1 MNYTELRIEWLN
13 DIVDIELLENKWV
26 ELERSVNKRTVHS
39 SFDWVFPWYKHLS
52 VKEEKSFG
60 KPLLGTAWK
69 GDKLCGVAPLV
80 IRNTK
85 IAKIPMREIDMV
97 GYNCEA
103 GEFLI
108 PDDMPELVGDF
119 IESIIEAVNFDIIQL
134 NSFSRNSDQFYA
146 LSKVTDEFKLN
157 IEFEDYFYALVNL
170 ESGYESYYKSRSSRY
185 RRNLRNQE
193 KKLSNEGGWKLEKFT
208 ELEHEAELQSALS
221 RMVSIYNSSWK
232 AIDGKS
238 LPDTYQKFYEDISY
252 RFAAKGMLDLS
263 LLTVD
268 SKDVAFFLA
277 LVDDGVLYDVFIS
290 YKNSFKSIRP
300 GEFLMLQLLKN
311 TPNHNI
317 HTVVSH
323 GAHDYKRVWASD
335 FVPLTRVCIFSNGLK
350 SNLARI
356 ISYKLKPM
364 IHSFKKKIKFNH

>member
-1 MNYTELRIEWLN
+1 MSHTELRIEWLS
-13 DIVDIELLENKWV
+13 DIGDVELLEDKWR
-26 ELERSVNKRTVHS
+26 ELENSVNKRTVHS

-52 VKEEKSFG
+52 VKEEKQFG
-60 KPLLGTAWK
+60 KPLLGAAWK
-69 GDKLCGVAPLV
+69 DNKLYGIAPLV

-85 IAKIPMREIDMV
+85 FAKIPVREINMV

-119 IESIIEAVNFDIIQL
+119 IESIIETVNFDIIQL

-146 LSKVTDEFKLN
+146 LKKVTDEFKLN
-157 IEFEDYFYALVNL
+157 IELEDYFYALVNL

-208 ELEHEAELQSALS
+208 ESEHEEELHSALS

-232 AIDGKS
+232 AIDGKL
-238 LPDTYQKFYEDISY
+238 LPDTYQKFYEDISC
-252 RFAAKGMLDLS
+252 RFAERGMLDLS

-311 TPNHNI
+311 ITGHNI

-323 GAHDYKRVWASD
+323 GAHEYKRVWASD
-335 FVPLTRVCIFSNGLK
+335 FVPLTRVYIFSNGLK

-356 ISYKLKPM
+356 ISYKLNPI
-364 IHSFKKKIKFNH
+364 IHRIKERVKFKK

>member
-1 MNYTELRIEWLN
+1 MNHTKLRIEWLN
-13 DIVDIELLENKWV
+13 DISDIELLESKWV
-26 ELERSVNKRTVHS
+26 ELERSVNHRTVHS
-39 SFDWVFPWYKHLS
+39 SFDWVLPWYKHLS
-52 VKEEKSFG
+52 VNEEKQFG

-69 GDKLCGVAPLV
+69 DDKLYGIAPLV

-85 IAKIPMREIDMV
+85 FAKIPVHEIDMV

-103 GEFLI
+103 GELLV

-119 IESIIEAVNFDIIQL
+119 LASIIKTVNFDIIQL
-134 NSFSRNSDQFYA
+134 NNFSKNSDQFYA
-146 LSKVTDEFKLN
+146 LKKVTEAFKLN
-157 IEFEDYFYALVNL
+157 IELEDYFYALVNL

-193 KKLSNEGGWKLEKFT
+193 RKLSNEGGWKLEKFT
-208 ELEHEAELQSALS
+208 ELDHEAELQSALS

-232 AIDGKS
+232 AINGKT
-238 LPDTYQKFYEDISY
+238 LPDTYQKFYEEISY
-252 RFAAKGMLDLS
+252 RFAARGMLDLS

-311 TPNHNI
+311 IPNHNI

-335 FVPLTRVCIFSNGLK
+335 FVPLTRVYIFSNGLK

-356 ISYKLKPM
+356 ISYKLKP
-364 IHSFKKKIKFNH
+364 IIYSIKKKIKFNH